1 MDFDYGPEAEAF
13 RAEVRDWL
21 AENLPAGQEDSI
33 RETFAG
39 DERDTFMRDWEAK
52 LRDAGY
58 IGIAWPEEYGGRGL
72 STLELLVFN
81 EEMVKARAPQRL
93 NFFGEGLVGPTIMQ
107 WGTEEQKKQFLPKIL
122 SGEHVW
128 CQGFSEPNAG
138 SDLASLST
146 RAELDGDEWV
156 ISGQKVWTT
165 VAQYA
170 NWCFVLARTEPN
182 AKKHEGI
189 SYLLV
194 PMKQEG
200 IDVRPLKQMTG
211 DSEFNEVFF
220 DEARCP
226 AENVVGG
233 VNNGWKVAMTTL
245 GFERGGSVT
254 TSYLR
259 FSRELRRVIELAQKS
274 GKATDLLVRQHLAS
288 HFTEVEIMRYSG
300 YRTLT
305 SVLSGKP
312 PGPESSISKL
322 YWSEYHQR
330 VLKTM
335 MDIRGLDSEVIEGD
349 NYELDQFQYAFL
361 FGRSEVIYAGTS
373 QIQRNIIGERVL
385 GLPREPKP
393 EKSLSS

>member
-1 MDFDYGPEAEAF
+1 MDFDYGPDAEAF
-13 RAEVRDWL
+13 RDEVRNWL
-21 AENLPAGQEDSI
+21 AENLPAGHEDSI

-39 DERDTFMRDWEAK
+39 DERDSFMRDWEEK
-52 LRDAGY
+52 LRAAGY
-58 IGIAWPEEYGGRGL
+58 IGIAWPKEYGGRGL

-107 WGTEEQKKQFLPKIL
+107 WGSEEQKKEFLPKIL
-122 SGEHVW
+122 SGEHIW

-138 SDLASLST
+138 SDLASLTT

-156 ISGQKVWTT
+156 ITGQKVWTT

-170 NWCFVLARTEPN
+170 NWCFVLARTDPD

-194 PMKQEG
+194 PMNQPG
-200 IDVRPLKQMTG
+200 IEVRPLRQLTG

-220 DEARCP
+220 DEARCS
-226 AENVVGG
+226 ATNVVGG

-259 FSRELRRVIELAQKS
+259 FSRELRRVIELAQKFGRVS
-274 GKATDLLVRQHLAS
+274 DPLVRQRLAA
-288 HFTEVEIMRYSG
+288 HYAEVEIMRYSG

-305 SVLSGKP
+305 SVLAGKP

-335 MDIRGLDSEVIEGD
+335 MDIRGLDGEVIEGAD
-349 NYELDQFQYAFL
+349 YGLDQFQYAFL
-361 FGRSEVIYAGTS
+361 FGLSEVIYAGTS

-385 GLPREPKP
+385 GLPREPRP
-393 EKSLSS
+393 EKALSS

>member
-1 MDFDYGPEAEAF
+1 MDFEYGPDADAF
-13 RAEVRDWL
+13 REEVRTWL
-21 AENLPAGQEDSI
+21 AANLPEGQEETL

-39 DERDTFMRDWEAK
+39 DDRDSFMRGWEAK

-58 IGIAWPEEYGGRGL
+58 IGIAWPTEFGGRGL

-107 WGTEEQKKQFLPKIL
+107 WGTDEQKAEFLPKIL
-122 SGEHVW
+122 NGEHIW
-128 CQGFSEPNAG
+128 CQGFSEPDAG
-138 SDLASLST
+138 SDLASLAT
-146 RAELDGDEWV
+146 KAERDGDEWV
-156 ISGQKVWTT
+156 MTGQKVWTT

-170 NWCFVLARTEPN
+170 NYCFVLARTDPEV
-182 AKKHEGI
+182 KKHEGI

-194 PMKQEG
+194 PMDQDG
-200 IDVRPLKQMTG
+200 IEVRPLKQMTG

-226 AENVVGG
+226 VDNVVGG

-259 FSRELRRVIELAQKS
+259 FSRELRRTIELAEEYGKS
-274 GKATDLLVRQHLAS
+274 ADPTVRQRLAH

-300 YRTLT
+300 YRSLT
-305 SVLSGKP
+305 AVLSGRP

-322 YWSEYHQR
+322 FWSEYHQR
-330 VLKTM
+330 VLRTM
-335 MDIRGLDSEVIEGD
+335 TEIRGLDFEVVKDGG
-349 NYELDQFQYAFL
+349 YELDPFQYAFL

-393 EKSLSS
+393 EKTIAS

>member
-1 MDFDYGPEAEAF
+1 MDFDYGPEVEAF

-21 AENLPAGQEDSI
+21 GENLPAGQEDSI

-58 IGIAWPEEYGGRGL
+58 IGIAWPKEYGGRGL

-107 WGTEEQKKQFLPKIL
+107 WGTEDQKTEFLPKIL

-138 SDLASLST
+138 SDLASLAAK
-146 RAELDGDEWV
+146 AELDGDEWV
-156 ISGQKVWTT
+156 ITGQKVWTT

-170 NWCFVLARTEPN
+170 NWCFVLARTDLN
-182 AKKHEGI
+182 VKKHEGI

-194 PMKQEG
+194 PMDQPG
-200 IDVRPLKQMTG
+200 IEVRPLRQMTG

-226 AENVVGG
+226 AENVIGG

-259 FSRELRRVIELAQKS
+259 FSRELRRVIEIAQEF
-274 GKATDLLVRQHLAS
+274 GKTKDPLVRQRLAS

-322 YWSEYHQR
+322 FWSEYHQR
-330 VLKTM
+330 VLKSM
-335 MDIRGLDSEVIEGD
+335 MDIRGLDGEIIGGD
-349 NYELDQFQYAFL
+349 GYELDQFQYAYL

>member
-1 MDFDYGPEAEAF
+1 MDFDYGPEVEAF

-21 AENLPAGQEDSI
+21 EANLPAGQEDSI

-58 IGIAWPEEYGGRGL
+58 IGIAWPKEYGGRGL

-107 WGTEEQKKQFLPKIL
+107 WGTEDQKKEFLPKIL

-138 SDLASLST
+138 SDLASLAT
-146 RAELDGDEWV
+146 KAELDGDEWV
-156 ISGQKVWTT
+156 ITGQKVWTT

-170 NWCFVLARTEPN
+170 NWCFVLARTDPE

-194 PMKQEG
+194 PMDQPG
-200 IDVRPLKQMTG
+200 IEVRPLKQMTG

-226 AENVVGG
+226 AENVIGG

-259 FSRELRRVIELAQKS
+259 FSRELRRVIEIAQKF
-274 GKATDLLVRQHLAS
+274 GKTKDPLVRQDLAS

-305 SVLSGKP
+305 SVLAGKP

-335 MDIRGLDSEVIEGD
+335 MDIRGLDGEIIEGEG
-349 NYELDQFQYAFL
+349 YELDQFQYAYL

>member
-1 MDFDYGPEAEAF
+1 MDFDYGPEVEEF

-21 AENLPAGQEDSI
+21 GENLPAGQEDSI

-58 IGIAWPEEYGGRGL
+58 IGIAWPKEYGGRGL

-107 WGTEEQKKQFLPKIL
+107 WGTEDQKKEFLPKIL

-138 SDLASLST
+138 SDLASLAAK
-146 RAELDGDEWV
+146 AELDGDEWV
-156 ISGQKVWTT
+156 ITGQKVWTT

-170 NWCFVLARTEPN
+170 NWCFVLARTDPN

-194 PMKQEG
+194 PMDQPG
-200 IDVRPLKQMTG
+200 IEVRPLKQMTG

-226 AENVVGG
+226 AENVIGG

-259 FSRELRRVIELAQKS
+259 FSRELRRVIEIAQKF
-274 GKATDLLVRQHLAS
+274 GKTKDPLVRQRLAS
-288 HFTEVEIMRYSG
+288 HFTEVEIMRFSG

-330 VLKTM
+330 VLKSM
-335 MDIRGLDSEVIEGD
+335 MDIRGLDGEIIADDG
-349 NYELDQFQYAFL
+349 YELDQFQYAYL

>member
-21 AENLPAGQEDSI
+21 SENLPAGQEDSI

-39 DERDTFMRDWEAK
+39 DERDTFMREWEAK

-58 IGIAWPEEYGGRGL
+58 IGIAWPKEYGGRGL

-107 WGTEEQKKQFLPKIL
+107 WGTEEQKKEFLPKIL

-128 CQGFSEPNAG
+128 CQGFSEPSAG
-138 SDLASLST
+138 SDLASLAT
-146 RAELDGDEWV
+146 KAELDGDEWV

-170 NWCFVLARTEPN
+170 NWCFVLARTDPN

-194 PMKQEG
+194 PMDQPG
-200 IDVRPLKQMTG
+200 IEVRPLKQMTG

-220 DEARCP
+220 DEARCT
-226 AENVVGG
+226 AENVIGG

-259 FSRELRRVIELAQKS
+259 FSRELRRVIEMAQKF
-274 GKATDLLVRQHLAS
+274 GKTRDPLVRQQLAS

-305 SVLSGKP
+305 SVLAGKP

-335 MDIRGLDSEVIEGD
+335 MDIRGLDGEIIEGEG
-349 NYELDQFQYAFL
+349 YELDQFQYAYL
-361 FGRSEVIYAGTS
+361 FGRSEIIYAGTS

>member
-1 MDFDYGPEAEAF
+1 MDFDYGPEVEAF

-21 AENLPAGQEDSI
+21 GENLPAGQEDSI

-58 IGIAWPEEYGGRGL
+58 IGIAWPKEYGGRGL

-107 WGTEEQKKQFLPKIL
+107 WGTEDQKKEFLPKIL

-138 SDLASLST
+138 SDLASLAT
-146 RAELDGDEWV
+146 KAELDGDEWV
-156 ISGQKVWTT
+156 MTGQKVWTT

-170 NWCFVLARTEPN
+170 NWCFVLARTDPN

-194 PMKQEG
+194 PMDQPG
-200 IDVRPLKQMTG
+200 IEVRPLKQMTG

-226 AENVVGG
+226 AENVIGG

-259 FSRELRRVIELAQKS
+259 FSRELRRVIEIAQKF
-274 GKATDLLVRQHLAS
+274 GKTKDPLVRQRLAS

-330 VLKTM
+330 VLKSM
-335 MDIRGLDSEVIEGD
+335 MDIRGLDGEIIEGD
-349 NYELDQFQYAFL
+349 GYELDQFQYAYL